1 MHDPLINNCICFDDL
16 RFKITC
22 FASENISVALLPL
35 PGLELG
41 TFGYQVCS
49 QSLCPHD
56 MLDET
61 VEGAVEKCERQA
73 QRKRRGNGN
82 RNEKKLK
89 AQR

>member
-1 MHDPLINNCICFDDL
+1 
-16 RFKITC
+16 
-22 FASENISVALLPL
+22 
-35 PGLELG
+35 
-41 TFGYQVCS
+41 
-49 QSLCPHD
+49 